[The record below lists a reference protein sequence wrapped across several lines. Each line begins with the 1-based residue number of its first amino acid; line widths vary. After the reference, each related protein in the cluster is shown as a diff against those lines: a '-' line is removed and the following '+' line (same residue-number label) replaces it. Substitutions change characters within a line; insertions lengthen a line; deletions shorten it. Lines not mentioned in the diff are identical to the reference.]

1 PVALYAYGDRQ
12 VTAEHMDS
20 LREILL
26 CMPEPSTAD
35 QALEELVAL
44 STARAD
50 RVAHKI
56 RTPLSPRQRSLFEDL
71 DRMLTA
77 PDDLARLP
85 RVFWLLGALAAL
97 AAVRA
102 AHMDSVSRH
111 QIAGRARIELFSRSL
126 HQHHEAAEAR
136 WSSQRRQIEAR
147 YPWISSKGS
156 VSLEGLQTERPV
168 FVFSAA
174 L

>member
-1 PVALYAYGDRQ
+1 MALYAYGDRQ

-20 LREILL
+20 LREIFL
-26 CMPEPSTAD
+26 CMPAPSTAD
-35 QALEELVAL
+35 QALVAS

-56 RTPLSPRQRSLFEDL
+56 RAPLSPRQRSLFEDL

-102 AHMDSVSRH
+102 AHLDAESRH
-111 QIAGRARIELFSRSL
+111 QIAGRARIELFSR
-126 HQHHEAAEAR
+126 
-136 WSSQRRQIEAR
+136 
-147 YPWISSKGS
+147 
-156 VSLEGLQTERPV
+156 
-168 FVFSAA
+168 
-174 L
+174 